1 MNGTVCY
8 RASKVTSYSPFPAE
22 PFLCIYHWKRVLS
35 MIIKAFNIL
44 LWRVRK
50 IAVCSMAEFYVKP
63 AEELVF
69 CVLILICPVQ
79 SLEIPYFHFSGYAK
93 RGQEKPLVKAAYR
106 LYYRSN
112 SRSFF
117 FLEQKDPVVPVVTK
131 TSLRSSGLK
140 LSKNVYNIRVNF
152 HSCPLCLSRLWERLP
167 SLSWCLS
174 WGCPPNRPQCKQFI

>member
-69 CVLILICPVQ
+69 CVLILICPV
-79 SLEIPYFHFSGYAK
+79 
-93 RGQEKPLVKAAYR
+93 
-106 LYYRSN
+106 
-112 SRSFF
+112 
-117 FLEQKDPVVPVVTK
+117 
-131 TSLRSSGLK
+131 
-140 LSKNVYNIRVNF
+140 
-152 HSCPLCLSRLWERLP
+152 
-167 SLSWCLS
+167 
-174 WGCPPNRPQCKQFI
+174 